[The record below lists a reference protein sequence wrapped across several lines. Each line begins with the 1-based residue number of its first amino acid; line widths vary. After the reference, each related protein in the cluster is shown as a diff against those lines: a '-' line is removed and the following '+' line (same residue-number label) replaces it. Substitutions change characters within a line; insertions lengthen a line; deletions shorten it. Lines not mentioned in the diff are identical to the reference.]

1 MCGRR
6 SESAYVADMLQAC
19 ERMLVFASGVSD
31 EDLMRHDRPHRGA
44 VLHELIVLG
53 EAAKHVSDSRRTMM
67 PAIPWA
73 DMTGMRDKLVH
84 YYHGV
89 DELLVVNAVR
99 TSVPAILP
107 LLRTMLAEM
116 DVAHE

>member
-1 MCGRR
+1 
-6 SESAYVADMLQAC
+6 
-19 ERMLVFASGVSD
+19 
-31 EDLMRHDRPHRGA
+31 
-44 VLHELIVLG
+44 
-53 EAAKHVSDSRRTMM
+53 
-67 PAIPWA
+67 
-73 DMTGMRDKLVH
+73 MRDKLVH

-116 DVAHE
+116 DAAQE

>member
-1 MCGRR
+1 MI
-6 SESAYVADMLQAC
+6 QAC
-19 ERMLVFASGVSD
+19 ERMLVFASGVTDD
-31 EDLMRHDRPHRGA
+31 ELLRHDRPHWGA

-53 EAAKHVSDSRRTMM
+53 EAAKHVSEPRRTKM

-89 DELLVVNAVR
+89 DELVVVDAVR
-99 TSVPAILP
+99 TSVPTILP
-107 LLRTMLAEM
+107 VLRTMLVEM
-116 DVAHE
+116 DATGE